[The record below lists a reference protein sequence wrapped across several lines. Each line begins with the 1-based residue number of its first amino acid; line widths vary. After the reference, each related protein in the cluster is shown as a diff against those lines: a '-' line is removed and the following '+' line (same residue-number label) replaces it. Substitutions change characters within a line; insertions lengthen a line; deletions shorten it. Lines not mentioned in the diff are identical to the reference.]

1 MKFSMY
7 ARLMEL
13 LNSDGIEGAA
23 KNAKEN
29 GYSGVEFL
37 YYANKPE
44 LIPSVEVAKEY
55 KTVLDSFGLSVPC
68 VSAVASIVTPE
79 MPDVISSSDCEGLM
93 KAVDFAAAIGAK
105 FFHHTLVLS
114 LNPAHKAIVSYDS
127 IFPLVLEG
135 AKKIANYAASV
146 GLTVLYEPQGFFF
159 NGVEGVGRFYREM
172 KKHCPNVAICG
183 DVGNTYYAGEEPYA
197 LFEEFAQD
205 IVHVHLK
212 DWTFPS
218 DTCDLSKLVTCEGVK
233 LKPAVIGEGNIDIKR
248 LLDILKRAKYS
259 GFMSIESSPSTAS
272 PSVLSDVMKYVCENY
287 E

>member
-79 MPDVISSSDCEGLM
+79 MPDVLSLSDCEGLM
-93 KAVDFAAAIGAK
+93 KAIDFSAAVGAK
-105 FFHHTLVLS
+105 FFHHTLLLT

-135 AKKIANYAASV
+135 AKRVADYAASL

-159 NGVEGVGRFYREM
+159 NGVEGVGRLYREI
-172 KKHCPNVAICG
+172 KKHCPNVALCG

-197 LFEEFAQD
+197 LFEEFAGD

-212 DWTFPS
+212 DYDILGDACS
-218 DTCDLSKLVTCEGVK
+218 IADLVTTEGVR
-233 LKPAVIGEGNIDIKR
+233 LKPALIGRGMIDIKR
-248 LLDILKRAKYS
+248 LLGTLKAAKYS
-259 GFMSIESSPSTAS
+259 GFMSIESAPSTAS
-272 PSVLSDVMKYVCENY
+272 PSAIADVMKYVSENY
-287 E
+287 